1 MKRITTLLLLIST
14 LGSANHTIA
23 KVPEA
28 SGICYSQKS
37 KTLFVAN
44 DEGTIFELD
53 TNGKIL
59 RKKKMGKY
67 DLEGVAC
74 DDKNNNL
81 IFAVEVDESILVVS
95 MKKLKIKKEIEIKR
109 KYKDKLVLKKDK
121 EHGIEA
127 ITFVENDIYISNQS
141 YKKYP
146 NEDASIV
153 FKVGRLDKKKT
164 KIKTIIAHNFVDIAG
179 LSYFNGFLYM
189 LSDKKNLLIK
199 YDIKKDKAIKKI
211 KLDKFAGEGVTF
223 DGNGNIYFADDEGRV
238 LKYKMSEFG
247 L

>member
-1 MKRITTLLLLIST
+1 MKRITTLLLSISAFVT
-14 LGSANHTIA
+14 ANHTIA

-37 KTLFVAN
+37 NTLFIAN
-44 DEGTIFELD
+44 DEGSIFELD

-59 RKKKMGKY
+59 REKKIGKY

-74 DDKNNNL
+74 DDKNSDL
-81 IFAVEVDESILVVS
+81 IFAIEVDESILVVN
-95 MKKLKIKKEIEIKR
+95 MKNLKVKKEIEIKR
-109 KYKDKLVLKKDK
+109 KYNDKMVIKKDK

-127 ITFVENDIYISNQS
+127 ITIVDGDIYISNQS

-146 NEDASIV
+146 DEDASIV
-153 FKVGRLDKKKT
+153 FKVGKLNKKKT
-164 KIKTIIAHNFVDIAG
+164 KIKSIIAHDFVDIAG
-179 LSYFNGFLYM
+179 LSYHKDFLYM

-199 YDIKKDKAIKKI
+199 YDIKKDKAVKKV

-223 DGNGNIYFADDEGRV
+223 DNSGNIYFADDEGSV
-238 LKYKMSEFG
+238 LKYKISELG

>member
-1 MKRITTLLLLIST
+1 MKKSILLILAIT
-14 LGSANHTIA
+14 IINANNIIA

-28 SGICYSQKS
+28 SGICYSKS
-37 KTLFVAN
+37 SDTLFVAN
-44 DEGTIFELD
+44 DEGSVFELSLD
-53 TNGKIL
+53 GKIL
-59 RKKKMGKY
+59 RKKKIGKY

-74 DDKNNNL
+74 DEKNSNL
-81 IFAVEVDESILVVS
+81 LFVVEVDESVLVVDRKS
-95 MKKLKIKKEIEIKR
+95 LKVEKEIKIKR
-109 KYKDKLVLKKDK
+109 TYKNKLVLKKDK

-127 ITFVENDIYISNQS
+127 ITIVNGDIYISNQS

-146 NEDASIV
+146 NRDASIV
-153 FKVGRLDKKKT
+153 FKISKLRRKKKS
-164 KIKTIIAHNFVDIAG
+164 KIEDIIAHNFVDIAG
-179 LSYFNGFLYM
+179 LSYYKNFLYM

-223 DGNGNIYFADDEGRV
+223 DGKGNIYFADDEGSV
-238 LKYKMSEFG
+238 LKYKMKKLG